1 MSEEKTRNIV
11 GNIPEPDEL
20 YGREEL
26 IEHLWRQI
34 QGNNIFLLAPRR
46 FGKSGVMRHV
56 LQKPRQ
62 GYLPISLDL
71 EDVDSPGEFV
81 WRVTNELLS
90 RNKLRSALQ
99 SARQLPG
106 VLGDWVKGTFD
117 EAGFEGAKVKFK
129 DAVEPNW
136 KQTAKRLLLEMEK
149 VDETVIFIFDELP
162 DMLEKFGDETAR
174 EFLAWFR
181 SVRLQQRDVLRR
193 YRFIVAGSTGIDLIL
208 RRLNAPD
215 KLNDFDR
222 LSVEPID
229 PQTASQLVQH
239 LANSLEIQLNGER
252 IEQILALIDPPI
264 PYFIHLLFSQLGQ
277 LPATKRQPLTAE
289 TLDDVYRQRVLG
301 PTCKHYFDHYRQRLS
316 RYGPVLQRSARAVLK
331 ALAEAPRTKISTS
344 ALYDV
349 YRKARKQ
356 GASEE
361 EFPVPSSTR
370 AECTR
375 PSTSLSSP
383 LGAYENKLDVPLS
396 PLPLKQ

>member
-1 MSEEKTRNIV
+1 
-11 GNIPEPDEL
+11 
-20 YGREEL
+20 
-26 IEHLWRQI
+26 
-34 QGNNIFLLAPRR
+34 
-46 FGKSGVMRHV
+46 
-56 LQKPRQ
+56 
-62 GYLPISLDL
+62 
-71 EDVDSPGEFV
+71 
-81 WRVTNELLS
+81 
-90 RNKLRSALQ
+90 
-99 SARQLPG
+99 
-106 VLGDWVKGTFD
+106 
-117 EAGFEGAKVKFK
+117 
-129 DAVEPNW
+129 
-136 KQTAKRLLLEMEK
+136 MEK

-229 PQTASQLVQH
+229 PQTASQLVRH
-239 LANSLEIQLNGER
+239 LANSMDIQLNSKGV
-252 IEQILALIDPPI
+252 EQILSLIEPPI

-277 LPATKRQPLTAE
+277 LPAAKRQPLTAE

-301 PTCKHYFDHYRQRLS
+301 PTCRHYFDHYRQRLS

-349 YRKARKQ
+349 YRKARKR
-356 GASEE
+356 GAGEE
-361 EFPVPSSTR
+361 EFNELM
-370 AECTR
+370 ADLECDWYV
-375 PSTSLSSP
+375 
-383 LGAYENKLDVPLS
+383 ALDPHTNEYFFLVRVMKDWWRRWYGS
-396 PLPLKQ
+396 IKK